1 MRRVRTPARL
11 LQGAMWLLP
20 ALLLAAVGRPVW
32 AREEH
37 LDILVVGGTPAGIAA
52 AVAAARSGHS
62 VALVEARPFLG
73 GVLTGAMLSS
83 FDLSRGPDGG
93 DSVGG
98 IFHEVYR
105 ELGLSFDPRTARVLL
120 LELVRREPAIDLRL
134 ATRVR
139 TVLVAEGRARG
150 AVLDDGTKIQARV
163 LIDATDDGDI
173 ATAAG
178 ARYTVGRESS
188 GVDRLTQAA
197 TLMFRLRNVS
207 WPDIVSYLRRYEK
220 PRRTGGVYGSLAWG
234 YRRIVTQWRS
244 PHPERIAAY
253 DLNLSRLPDGSV
265 WVNALQIFGLDG
277 TDPASRLDG
286 YRRAKRI
293 VPAFVAF
300 LREQAPGFARAALVE
315 VAPELYIR
323 ETRHV
328 EGLYTLTARD
338 VIRQRHFWD
347 RIAAAAY
354 ALDLHPYHPGWIN
367 PYPPRRFYFTVPL
380 RSLVVRDVD
389 NLFVCSR
396 AFSATYQAAGAARVV
411 PVTMALGQ
419 AAGIAASV
427 SIEAAVSA
435 HALLRR
441 HDLVALVQWR
451 LQASGARIS
460 HPAQVPRA
468 PVRILR
474 PGGPWSGQHP

>member
-1 MRRVRTPARL
+1 MRL
-11 LQGAMWLLP
+11 SP
-20 ALLLAAVGRPVW
+20 ALLLALAAGALGVVASPARGREV
-32 AREEH
+32 H
-37 LDILVVGGTPAGIAA
+37 VHILVVGGTPAGIAA

-83 FDLSRGPDGG
+83 FDLSRGPDGR
-93 DSVGG
+93 DTIGG

-105 ELGLSFDPRTARVLL
+105 ELDLAFDPRAARMRL

-134 ATRVR
+134 GSRVR
-139 TVLVAEGRARG
+139 AVLVEAGRIRG
-150 AVLDDGTKIQARV
+150 AVLDDGTTIRARV
-163 LIDATDDGDI
+163 VIDATDDGDV
-173 ATAAG
+173 AAAAG
-178 ARYTVGRESS
+178 ARYTIGRESA

-197 TLMFRLRNVS
+197 TLMFRLRDVRWS
-207 WPDIVSYLRRYEK
+207 EVVAYLTRSEK
-220 PRRTGGVYGSLAWG
+220 PRRAGGVYGSLAWG
-234 YRRIVTQWRS
+234 YHRIVSRWRS
-244 PHPERIAAY
+244 PDPERIAAY

-265 WVNALQIFGLDG
+265 WVNALQVFRVDG
-277 TDPASRLDG
+277 TDRTSRLDG
-286 YRRAKRI
+286 YRRAKRV

-300 LREQAPGFARAALVE
+300 LRAQAPGFARATLTE

-328 EGLYTLTARD
+328 VGLYTLTARD

-347 RIAAAAY
+347 RVAAGAY
-354 ALDLHPYHPGWIN
+354 PLDLHPYFPGWTN
-367 PYPPRRFYFTVPL
+367 PYRTRRFYFTVPL

-389 NLFVCSR
+389 GLFICSR

-427 SIEAAVSA
+427 SVEAAVSPRE
-435 HALLRR
+435 LVRR

-451 LQASGARIS
+451 LQAAGAHIS
-460 HPAQVPRA
+460 HRALVASAPGHLVRPAPR
-468 PVRILR
+468 P
-474 PGGPWSGQHP
+474 